1 MNIQKPNKKKLLE
14 IKNVKDTE
22 VGLEAKAILENKA
35 KRPSGDWD
43 HYPSLFPTMDIS
55 FLFSALVSSPRT
67 CRGLL
72 ECPWTLASFSKF
84 SDSLINGA

>member
-35 KRPSGDWD
+35 KRP
-43 HYPSLFPTMDIS
+43 
-55 FLFSALVSSPRT
+55 
-67 CRGLL
+67 
-72 ECPWTLASFSKF
+72 K
-84 SDSLINGA
+84 